1 MPRTVISGFPPRREG
16 EACFLCI
23 SSDDKGDAREAAA
36 PEGSSGPVEDLR
48 EANRRGRD
56 RISQNCDIVEPGL

>member
-1 MPRTVISGFPPRREG
+1 MTRVMPGKLPRR
-16 EACFLCI
+16 
-23 SSDDKGDAREAAA
+23 KGS
-36 PEGSSGPVEDLR
+36 PGPVEDLR